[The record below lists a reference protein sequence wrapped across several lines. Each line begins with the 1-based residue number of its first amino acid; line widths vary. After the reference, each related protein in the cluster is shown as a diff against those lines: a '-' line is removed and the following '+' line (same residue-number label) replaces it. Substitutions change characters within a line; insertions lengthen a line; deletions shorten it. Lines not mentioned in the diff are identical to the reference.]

1 MTVRVGING
10 FGRIGR
16 SFERVV
22 LSRGPEVG
30 ISVAAVNEPN
40 ADADT
45 LAFLLQYDSVGGV
58 LGADV
63 EATGGGLRIDGHE
76 FALCRFTEPADIP
89 WTEYDVDVVIEASG
103 RFRTRAAAAAHID
116 AGAQRVVVSAPSRDP
131 DVTVCVG
138 VNDDAYD
145 PVSHTIVSNASC
157 TTNCLAP
164 MARVLHERLE
174 IEQGFMTTVH
184 AYTTD
189 QALLDQ
195 AHLSRSGTVDL
206 RRMRAAA
213 VSIVPTSTGASR
225 AVGQVLPQLAGRLEG
240 TALRVP
246 VPDGSIVDL
255 VAVLEREATTVEVNA
270 AFEAAAHDKTYRDVL
285 QYTDKP
291 LVSQDIVGNPA
302 SCVFSARDTM
312 AARRMVKTL
321 GWYDNEWG
329 YANRLVDLVT
339 LMAKRGD
346 RPLSGPA
353 HRDERAGRAPTGMIS
368 NIWDPAEAIDP
379 LVRSSQPVDP
389 AELAD
394 PDLPLENRHAGA
406 PAGTRS

>member
-22 LSRGPEVG
+22 LSRGPDVG

-63 EATGGGLRIDGHE
+63 EATSTGLRVDGHE
-76 FALCRFTEPADIP
+76 FALCHGSEPADIP
-89 WTEYDVDVVIEASG
+89 WAEYDVDVVIEASG

-116 AGAQRVVVSAPSRDP
+116 AGAQRVVVSAPSRDA
-131 DVTVCVG
+131 DVTICVG

-145 PVSHTIVSNASC
+145 RASHTIVSNASC

-164 MARVLHERLE
+164 MARVLHERFG

-240 TALRVP
+240 AALRVP

-255 VAVLEREATTVEVNA
+255 VAVLEREATTMEVNE

-339 LMAKRGD
+339 LMA
-346 RPLSGPA
+346 SA
-353 HRDERAGRAPTGMIS
+353 ETGR
-368 NIWDPAEAIDP
+368 
-379 LVRSSQPVDP
+379 
-389 AELAD
+389 
-394 PDLPLENRHAGA
+394 
-406 PAGTRS
+406 